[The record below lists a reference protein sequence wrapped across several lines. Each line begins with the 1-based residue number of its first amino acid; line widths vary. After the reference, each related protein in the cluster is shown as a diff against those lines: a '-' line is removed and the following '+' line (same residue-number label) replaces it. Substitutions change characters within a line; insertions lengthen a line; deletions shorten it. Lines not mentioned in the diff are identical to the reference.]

1 MIPSKSIPLT
11 GFIPD
16 HGSDQ
21 LLSLIFYLVTSLAPY
36 IVVSRDTFCYGI
48 STRLLVPKQEGIY
61 FVKEWQVIEVDHTM
75 PMIYPGLKK
84 CLHLLKDN
92 NGVPKTKVYS
102 FVQTIIMLCCLLL
115 PPLPPT
121 APLATVVKG
130 TFIKVTVS
138 FFPYLTPPAPLT
150 VGGGGCPQS
159 YTYQVL

>member
-115 PPLPPT
+115 PPT

-130 TFIKVTVS
+130 IFIKVVVT
-138 FFPYLTPPAPLT
+138 FFP
-150 VGGGGCPQS
+150 QF
-159 YTYQVL
+159 

>member
-1 MIPSKSIPLT
+1 MDQVLT
-11 GFIPD
+11 
-16 HGSDQ
+16 
-21 LLSLIFYLVTSLAPY
+21 LIFYLVTSLAPY
-36 IVVSRDTFCYGI
+36 VVVSKGHFLYYGI
-48 STRLLVPKQEGIY
+48 STRLPVPKQEGIY

-115 PPLPPT
+115 PPT

-130 TFIKVTVS
+130 IFINVVVI
-138 FFPYLTPPAPLT
+138 FPHNFDTPFPLWCGEGGVPLTPVASGN
-150 VGGGGCPQS
+150 VGSNSKQ
-159 YTYQVL
+159 